1 MNYKMLINKN
11 NPLPKT
17 YIPKNLINAN
27 SKYKDNIYINQ
38 EVLSK
43 FKLMQQDALKKGY
56 QIDIMS
62 GYRDYEYQEKIYNK
76 QLKEKGYA
84 NTFRK
89 IAKPGTSEHQ
99 TGLAIDI
106 CIYKDN
112 KCYIEHEL
120 ENTKELEWLEK
131 NTYKYGFVLRYPKEK
146 EDITG
151 YDYEPWHYRFVANL
165 SHILYK
171 NNLTLEEYY
180 NLNPIK

>member
-1 MNYKMLINKN
+1 MKCSKC
-11 NPLPKT
+11 
-17 YIPKNLINAN
+17 NLIVDWFNRYQLN
-27 SKYKDNIYINQ
+27 K
-38 EVLSK
+38 LS
-43 FKLMQQDALKKGY
+43 
-56 QIDIMS
+56 
-62 GYRDYEYQEKIYNK
+62 
-76 QLKEKGYA
+76 
-84 NTFRK
+84 
-89 IAKPGTSEHQ
+89 
-99 TGLAIDI
+99 

-171 NNLTLEEYY
+171 NNLTLEEY
-180 NLNPIK
+180 LEIA